1 MSQAVAIAVDL
12 GASSGRLVAGQFDNH
27 HLTLTELYRFENG
40 PVHAAGTMHWDVLQ
54 QWQHIQHGLTLA
66 AQQYPTVTSV
76 GVDTWGVDF
85 GLLGRGDVLLGNPVH
100 YRDSRTDGAL
110 ERAFGIVP
118 RSEIFAH
125 SGLQFMQ
132 INTLYQLLA
141 MHWSNSPILEAAQSF
156 LMMPDLFHWLL
167 SGEKA
172 NEFSNATT
180 SQFFDPR
187 KHAWSTALFEK
198 FGLPTRILQK
208 VIEPGTT
215 LGNLRAE
222 VAATTGLK
230 DTKVIVPGTHDTA
243 SAVLAVP
250 AIGAAQAQPKWCYI
264 SSGTWSLM
272 GVEIP
277 EPVVNDRCA
286 ELNFT
291 NEGGVGLTTRL
302 LKNIAGLWLVQEC
315 RRIWKQQGTD
325 YSWSELMELAGAAT
339 PLRSVINPDA
349 AVFLAPANMPRAIQD
364 YCQQTG
370 QQVPETPGQI
380 IRTALESLA
389 LKYRQV
395 LGFLEQLTG
404 GQIETIH
411 IVGGGSMNTLLN
423 QLAADATQRT
433 VIAGPV
439 EATAIG
445 NLAMQYIAQGVWSNI
460 SEARQVI
467 RVSFPVVEIKPQRN
481 TGDWDAAAA
490 KFNELPA

>member
-1 MSQAVAIAVDL
+1 
-12 GASSGRLVAGQFDNH
+12 
-27 HLTLTELYRFENG
+27 
-40 PVHAAGTMHWDVLQ
+40 MHWDVLQ

-66 AQQYPTVTSV
+66 AQQYPNVTSV

-100 YRDSRTDGAL
+100 YRDARTDGAL
-110 ERAFGIVP
+110 ERAFEIVP

-187 KHAWSTALFEK
+187 QHAWSTALFEK
-198 FGLPTRILQK
+198 FGLPTHILQK

-215 LGNLRAE
+215 LGNLRSD
-222 VAATTGLK
+222 VATATGLNG
-230 DTKVIVPGTHDTA
+230 TKVIVPGTHDTA

-277 EPVVNDRCA
+277 EPVVNDLCA

-325 YSWSELMELAGAAT
+325 YSWSELMELATAAT
-339 PLRSVINPDA
+339 PLRSIINPDA

-370 QQVPETPGQI
+370 QPVPETPGQI

-395 LGFLEQLTG
+395 LGWLQQLTG

-445 NLAMQYIAQGVWSNI
+445 NLAMQYIAQGLWSNI

-467 RVSFPVVEIKPQRN
+467 RMSFPVVEFQPQRN
-481 TGDWDAAAA
+481 SGDWDAAAA
-490 KFNELPA
+490 KFSELPG